1 MTVTRQLDNINIRQ
15 ADIEDAAVIAELS
28 GELGYP
34 SSHAQTVSRLG
45 SILDIPEHKVYVA
58 VGHDE
63 TVLGWIHVFISQY
76 LESDPFA
83 ELGGLVVSA
92 NWRAKGIGKKLM
104 VAAESWVAQKGVRKM
119 KIRSRSSRVE
129 AHAFYKSLGYG
140 VAKTQYVFEKSL

>member
-1 MTVTRQLDNINIRQ
+1 MRNLEKFEIREAEIN
-15 ADIEDAAVIAELS
+15 DAAIIAELS

-34 SSHAQTVSRLG
+34 SSQAQSVTRLE

-58 VGHDE
+58 VDRDE
-63 TVLGWIHVFISQY
+63 TVLGWIHVFISRY

-83 ELGGLVVSA
+83 ELGGLVVTA

-104 VAAESWVAQKGVRKM
+104 AAAESWVAQKGVHKM

-129 AHAFYKSLGYG
+129 AHAFYESLGYG
-140 VAKTQYVFEKSL
+140 VNKTQYVFEKSL